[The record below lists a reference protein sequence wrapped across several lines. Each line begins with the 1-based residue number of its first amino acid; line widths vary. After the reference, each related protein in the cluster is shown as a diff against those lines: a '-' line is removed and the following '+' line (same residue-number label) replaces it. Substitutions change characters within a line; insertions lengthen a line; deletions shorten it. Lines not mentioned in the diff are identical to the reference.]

1 MKRLGLRTHAL
12 LLAILPAL
20 LLAVMLAGYMVH
32 RVSADAERELRTY
45 GKGLSRQLAAVSELA
60 AYSGDREALYKI
72 ALAALDETHILAV
85 AIYDADGLPIANTG
99 IPPPRLNPLPLPE
112 QQALLDSDEN
122 SLLVTAPIIF
132 HRRDNT
138 PDSAISSRFE
148 PATKAQSG
156 QSSTLGWVTLQISRT
171 TTLQRKREAIF
182 FALLSSFAVLV
193 LAGLLA
199 LVLGR
204 QVTRPIL
211 RLQEAITKM
220 QAGHLDAR
228 VSNSSSGDLQS
239 LEEGLNS
246 MAEALRENREL
257 LQMKITA
264 ATHEL
269 EEKKNEAE
277 RASIAKSRFL
287 AAASHDLRQPLHALS
302 LFAADLGHEAV
313 TPAQQRLSR
322 QIKESVTGIAGLLDT
337 LLDISR
343 LDLAE
348 VTPQKMLLPLGD
360 IFGRIESSFVRLA
373 RSKGLRF
380 RCRPTRL
387 WMITDAVLFERLL
400 GNLVANAIAYTPTG
414 SVLIAARRHGDQ
426 VRVEVR
432 DSGVGI
438 AQEYRDAVFQE
449 FFQVE
454 NAGRIQGRGLG
465 LGLAIVSRIARIL
478 GLNVDL
484 RSVPGKGSVFSVTL
498 PLVTSMIG
506 LPHAMPLAP
515 SRLAL
520 LLPQTPVLEEAASL
534 ATRWGMDVIWIKSF
548 AELRSEVGAS
558 AEEDP
563 EPTITVELLERFEA
577 MALHDLSTRINNL
590 ILLGNTENDWPD
602 GAHVLSLPL
611 RPAKLRALLN
621 ELFSATR

>member
-1 MKRLGLRTHAL
+1 M
-12 LLAILPAL
+12 
-20 LLAVMLAGYMVH
+20 
-32 RVSADAERELRTY
+32 
-45 GKGLSRQLAAVSELA
+45 
-60 AYSGDREALYKI
+60 
-72 ALAALDETHILAV
+72 AV

-99 IPPPRLNPLPLPE
+99 IPPPRLNPLLLSE

-122 SLLVTAPIIF
+122 SLLVTAPIVF
-132 HRRDNT
+132 HRRDNI

-148 PATKAQSG
+148 PVTKTQSG

-171 TTLQRKREAIF
+171 TTLQRKREALF

-220 QAGHLDAR
+220 QVGHPDAR
-228 VSNSSSGDLQS
+228 VSTSSSGDLQR

-246 MAEALRENREL
+246 MADALRENREL

-400 GNLVANAIAYTPTG
+400 GNLVANAIAYTPIG

-432 DSGVGI
+432 DSGIGI

-465 LGLAIVSRIARIL
+465 LGLAVVSRIARIL
-478 GLNVDL
+478 GLDVDL

-548 AELRSEVGAS
+548 AELRSEVGGS
-558 AEEDP
+558 AEEDL

-577 MALHDLSTRINNL
+577 MALHDLSARINNL

-602 GAHVLSLPL
+602 GAHILSLPL